1 MINKIIYHTK
11 KFLSYCSNRFSV
23 VQLLSLILILFFL
36 KFNSIISS
44 NIWIFLIIVSVIIQ
58 FINNKWIAGLLFGI
72 LCLIIIGFSV
82 FLFILNLFPTRE
94 GIHKEYAERYED
106 RSEIQ
111 RIIGVGI
118 PKFKITESKLIH
130 YQDFDFEF
138 EVQSKIE
145 FDTPPDLKFFN
156 TLDSICSLPM
166 PKKPNEKSSYFYYGI
181 ESIQSCWSK
190 DSINYKYSRST
201 DFKNKF
207 LHSSDAYFIFEI
219 KKGAKIAEI
228 AFGNY

>member
-1 MINKIIYHTK
+1 M
-11 KFLSYCSNRFSV
+11 
-23 VQLLSLILILFFL
+23 
-36 KFNSIISS
+36 SS
-44 NIWIFLIIVSVIIQ
+44 NIWLFLITVSVIIQ
-58 FINNKWIAGLLFGI
+58 FINRKWKAGCLYGI
-72 LCLIIIGFSV
+72 IFLIIIGFS
-82 FLFILNLFPTRE
+82 LFWFIFNLFPTRE

-118 PKFKITESKLIH
+118 PKFKIVESKLIH

-145 FDTPPDLKFFN
+145 FDTPPDLNFFN
-156 TLDSICSLPM
+156 TLDSICSLPV
-166 PKKPNEKSSYFYYGI
+166 PTKPNENSSYFYYGI
-181 ESIQSCWSK
+181 ESIQRCWSK
-190 DSINYKYSRST
+190 DSINYKYIRSSDSRP
-201 DFKNKF
+201 KF

-228 AFGNY
+228 AYGNY

>member
-1 MINKIIYHTK
+1 MAKYIYEHK
-11 KFLSYCSNRFSV
+11 NWPKFTWQDKN
-23 VQLLSLILILFFL
+23 
-36 KFNSIISS
+36 IISS

-219 KKGAKIAEI
+219 KRGSKIAEI

>member
-1 MINKIIYHTK
+1 MLNKIIFHTK
-11 KFLSYCSNRFSV
+11 KILSYCSNKWSII
-23 VQLLSLILILFFL
+23 QLFSLIFIPIFL
-36 KFNSIISS
+36 KFNSLISS
-44 NIWIFLIIVSVIIQ
+44 NFWIFLIIVSVIIQ
-58 FINNKWIAGLLFGI
+58 FINIKWIAGLLFGI

-82 FLFILNLFPTRE
+82 LLFILNLFPTRE

-106 RSEIQ
+106 RSVIQ
-111 RIIGVGI
+111 RVIGVGI
-118 PKFKITESKLIH
+118 PKFKIAESKLIH

-145 FDTPPDLKFFN
+145 FDTPPDVKFFN

-166 PKKPNEKSSYFYYGI
+166 PIKPNDNSSYFYYGI

-190 DSINYKYSRST
+190 DSINYKYIRSSYSRP
-201 DFKNKF
+201 KF

-219 KKGAKIAEI
+219 KKGSKIAEI
-228 AFGNY
+228 AYGNY

>member
-1 MINKIIYHTK
+1 MLNKIIIYTK
-11 KFLSYCSNRFSV
+11 KYLKYCTDRWWIL
-23 VQLLSLILILFFL
+23 QLLSILLIVL
-36 KFNSIISS
+36 SII
-44 NIWIFLIIVSVIIQ
+44 FRTLLLTQMGVLLIIASIIDQ
-58 FINNKWIAGLLFGI
+58 FIKSKWKIGLMLITIWLLIVGFGAYW
-72 LCLIIIGFSV
+72 LLT
-82 FLFILNLFPTRE
+82 NLFPTRE

-118 PKFKITESKLIH
+118 PKFKIAESKLIH

-145 FDTPPDLKFFN
+145 FETTPDLKFFN
-156 TLDSICSLPM
+156 TLDSICSLSIPQ
-166 PKKPNEKSSYFYYGI
+166 KPNENSSYFYYGI
-181 ESIQSCWSK
+181 ESIQRCWSK
-190 DSINYKYSRST
+190 DSINYKYIRSSDSRP
-201 DFKNKF
+201 KF

-228 AFGNY
+228 AYGNY

>member
-1 MINKIIYHTK
+1 MLNKIIFYLK
-11 KFLSYCSNRFSV
+11 KYLNYCTDRWWIL
-23 VQLLSLILILFFL
+23 QLLSIMLLVL
-36 KFNSIISS
+36 SIIFRTLLLTQ
-44 NIWIFLIIVSVIIQ
+44 IGVLLIIASIIDQ
-58 FINNKWIAGLLFGI
+58 FIKNKWKIGLM
-72 LCLIIIGFSV
+72 LITIWLLIVG
-82 FLFILNLFPTRE
+82 LAAYWLLTNLFPTRE
-94 GIHKEYAERYED
+94 GTHKEFSERYED

-138 EVQSKIE
+138 EVQSKIVFE
-145 FDTPPDLKFFN
+145 TIPDLKFFN

-166 PKKPNEKSSYFYYGI
+166 PTKPNENSSFFYYGI
-181 ESIQSCWSK
+181 ENIQRCWSK
-190 DSINYKYSRST
+190 DSINYKYIRSSDSRP
-201 DFKNKF
+201 KF
-207 LHSSDAYFIFEI
+207 LHSRDAYFIFEI

>member
-58 FINNKWIAGLLFGI
+58 FINIKWIAGLLFGI

-145 FDTPPDLKFFN
+145 FDTAPDLKFFN

-166 PKKPNEKSSYFYYGI
+166 PKKPNEKSSYFYYGL
-181 ESIQSCWSK
+181 ENIQRCWSK
-190 DSINYKYSRST
+190 DSINFKFSRSA

-219 KKGAKIAEI
+219 KRGSKIAEI

>member
-1 MINKIIYHTK
+1 MLNKIIFYTK

-23 VQLLSLILILFFL
+23 VQLLSLIFILIFL

-44 NIWIFLIIVSVIIQ
+44 NIWILLIIVSVIIQ
-58 FINNKWIAGLLFGI
+58 FINIKWIAGLLFGI

-82 FLFILNLFPTRE
+82 LWFILNLFPTRE

-106 RSEIQ
+106 RSVIQ
-111 RIIGVGI
+111 RIIGVEI
-118 PKFKITESKLIH
+118 PKFKIAESKLIH

-138 EVQSKIE
+138 EVQTKIE

-156 TLDSICSLPM
+156 TLDSICSLPI
-166 PKKPNEKSSYFYYGI
+166 PTKPNENSSYFYYGI

-190 DSINYKYSRST
+190 DSVNYKYIRSSDSRP
-201 DFKNKF
+201 KF

-228 AFGNY
+228 AYGNY

>member
-1 MINKIIYHTK
+1 MLNKIVFYTK

-23 VQLLSLILILFFL
+23 VQLLSLIFIPIFF
-36 KFNSIISS
+36 KFNSLISS
-44 NIWIFLIIVSVIIQ
+44 NFWIFLIIVSVIIQ
-58 FINNKWIAGLLFGI
+58 FINIKWIAGLLFGI
-72 LCLIIIGFSV
+72 LCLIIISFSV
-82 FLFILNLFPTRE
+82 LLFILNLFPTRE

-111 RIIGVGI
+111 RIIGVEI
-118 PKFKITESKLIH
+118 PKFKIAESKLIH

-156 TLDSICSLPM
+156 TLDSICSLPV
-166 PKKPNEKSSYFYYGI
+166 PIKPNENSSYFYYGI

-190 DSINYKYSRST
+190 DSINYKYIRSSDSRP
-201 DFKNKF
+201 KF

-219 KKGAKIAEI
+219 KKGSKIAEI
-228 AFGNY
+228 AYGNY